1 MKGKYRTAY
10 WLPFHFMN
18 GTYVP
23 REKIIQVKSHHCG
36 VVVYNFTFRCL
47 FSTKFA
53 MNRLRNGIKNKI
65 GIYESHLG
73 SLSILNIFNKQFV
86 VLNEAVYFLF
96 VTRNFTFVT
105 R

>member
-23 REKIIQVKSHHCG
+23 REKIIQVRAII

-53 MNRLRNGIKNKI
+53 MNRLWN
-65 GIYESHLG
+65 
-73 SLSILNIFNKQFV
+73 
-86 VLNEAVYFLF
+86 
-96 VTRNFTFVT
+96 
-105 R
+105 

>member
-23 REKIIQVKSHHCG
+23 REKIIQVRAII

-86 VLNEAVYFLF
+86 VLNRSSIFF
-96 VTRNFTFVT
+96 VCNS
-105 R
+105 

>member
-23 REKIIQVKSHHCG
+23 REKIIQVRAII

-65 GIYESHLG
+65 GIYESHVG
-73 SLSILNIFNKQFV
+73 SLSILNIFNK
-86 VLNEAVYFLF
+86 
-96 VTRNFTFVT
+96 
-105 R
+105 

>member
-23 REKIIQVKSHHCG
+23 REKIIQVRAII
-36 VVVYNFTFRCL
+36 VVVYNFTFRYL

>member
-23 REKIIQVKSHHCG
+23 REKIIQVRAII

-53 MNRLRNGIKNKI
+53 MNRLRNEIKNKI

-86 VLNEAVYFLF
+86 VLNRSSIFF
-96 VTRNFTFVT
+96 VCNS
-105 R
+105 